1 MTALEPAALR
11 RIFEWKIRPTL
22 DNGETDAELR
32 PVLILVGGQP
42 GAGKTRSV
50 LRARHDHPKAARVV
64 GDDFRRHHP
73 EYNSAMDTDPLRMP
87 EVTAQAAGAW
97 VEMSLE
103 YLRESQRSVILETT
117 LRQPQVVA
125 DTISTFRDA
134 GYEVELRALAVPA
147 ALSRLGTL
155 TRYTQQVA
163 EQGAGRWTF
172 REYHDN
178 AFANMLDTVERVVA
192 EGLVNRLLVI
202 TRSGVVLHDRR
213 INVLADTVFDGAEA
227 RRIIGAGREPAT
239 VPQESARQWVEQFTA
254 AVEVLV
260 SHHVSDPDL
269 LESTRLLVSE
279 SEGVVRA
286 AHPHDLAAREEA
298 ERAVAQGAARLP

>member
-1 MTALEPAALR
+1 MPEGELS
-11 RIFEWKIRPTL
+11 RIFEEEVKWEFAS
-22 DNGETDAELR
+22 DSAGAELR
-32 PVLILVGGQP
+32 PTLVIVGGQP
-42 GAGKTRSV
+42 GSGKTRTV
-50 LRARHDHPKAARVV
+50 LRAGDDYPGAAKVV
-64 GDDFRRHHP
+64 GDDLRQYHP
-73 EYNSAMDTDPLRMP
+73 EYDSVMRADPLRMP